1 MRRKRMHGRR
11 RVRRSPM
18 KHLSEDG
25 TLLKAENT
33 EQEESEEASTTVAKE
48 EVGKES
54 SVGKTVEDV
63 AKERENALEE
73 SEHGQHTHAENNSGG
88 ILQSPNNTG
97 NWWKRTFGL

>member
-1 MRRKRMHGRR
+1 MHGRR

-18 KHLSEDG
+18 KHLADDG
-25 TLLKAENT
+25 TLLKAGVGEG
-33 EQEESEEASTTVAKE
+33 EESEETTTAVAKE

-88 ILQSPNNTG
+88 VLQSPNNTG
-97 NWWKRTFGL
+97 SWWKRTFGL